1 MRLGSKGEA
10 MPVADR
16 DWVEYL
22 VRARV
27 QESIHLDFKRE
38 LPNKREESRKELL
51 KDVAALANTEGGRI
65 VYGVV
70 EGDDACAEAV
80 APITSEDRDDAQRRI
95 DQSVADGIEPRLAG
109 ARVTTIPFD
118 EGYVLVVEVPAQY
131 GGPFQTNFNNQR
143 KFVYRQGTMNIEM
156 NYVQLRD
163 AFQLRGRAW
172 QLANDWRASRMSQ
185 FSHSIRRRQ
194 LDHVAWLVLHVIPH
208 QSLFNGQQLDL
219 PSIASEHP
227 RFLKSRDQFRSYTA
241 EGLLYRDGQLGE
253 RPYMYARILRS
264 GMFEIAWK
272 GNKSSDASDLKILGH
287 TSADTIRHFA
297 ASAAT
302 LLTDA
307 GITGPAFIALNGV
320 NIESHRLL
328 YQGADFVQTTAEPWD
343 SDMDLPM
350 LEVPAIA
357 QLAASPDEWCRP
369 LSDMLYQ
376 TFGVE
381 RCSSYTPEGKW
392 IERG

>member
-1 MRLGSKGEA
+1 
-10 MPVADR
+10 MPQR
-16 DWVEYL
+16 
-22 VRARV
+22 
-27 QESIHLDFKRE
+27 Q
-38 LPNKREESRKELL
+38 
-51 KDVAALANTEGGRI
+51 
-65 VYGVV
+65 
-70 EGDDACAEAV
+70 
-80 APITSEDRDDAQRRI
+80 DDAQRRI

-185 FSHSIRRRQ
+185 FSHSIRISQ

-227 RFLKSRDQFRSYTA
+227 RFLKSRNQFRSYTA
-241 EGLLYRDGQLGE
+241 EGLLYRDGQPGE

-264 GMFEIAWK
+264 GMFEIARK
-272 GNKSSDASDLKILGH
+272 VNKSSDDSDLKILRH

-297 ASAAT
+297 ASAAV

-307 GITGPAFIALNGV
+307 GITGPAFIALNGM

-328 YQGADFVQTTAEPWD
+328 YQGPDFVQTTAEPWD
-343 SDMDLPM
+343 SGMDLPM
-350 LEVPAIA
+350 LEVSAIA
-357 QLAASPDEWCRP
+357 QLAVSPDEWCRP
-369 LSDMLYQ
+369 LSGMLYQ

-381 RCSSYTPEGKW
+381 RCSSYTPKKKW
-392 IERG
+392 IERGWTADRSREKRQGRSGTTTTGKAGCALFRCAPATGSC

>member
-1 MRLGSKGEA
+1 MRQGFKGEA

-38 LPNKREESRKELL
+38 LPNKREDSRKELL

-70 EGDDACAEAV
+70 EGEDACAEAV

-185 FSHSIRRRQ
+185 FNHSIRRRQ

-208 QSLFNGQQLDL
+208 QSLFDGQQLDL

-227 RFLKSRDQFRSYTA
+227 RFLDSRNQFRSYTA
-241 EGLLYRDGQLGE
+241 EGLLYRDGQPGE

-272 GNKSSDASDLKILGH
+272 GNKSSDNSDLKILGH
-287 TSADTIRHFA
+287 TAADTIRHFA

-302 LLTDA
+302 LLTGA

-328 YQGADFVQTTAEPWD
+328 YQGPDFTQTTAEPWD

-357 QLAASPDEWCRP
+357 QLAVTPDEWCRP

-381 RCSSYTPEGKW
+381 RCSSYTPEGNW
-392 IERG
+392 IDRG